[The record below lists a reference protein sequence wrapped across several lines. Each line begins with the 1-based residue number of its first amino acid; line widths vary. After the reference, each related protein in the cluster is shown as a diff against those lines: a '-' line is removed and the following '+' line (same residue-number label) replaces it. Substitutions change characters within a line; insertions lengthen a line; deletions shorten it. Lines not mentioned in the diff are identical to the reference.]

1 MLRANE
7 EQARRAAHGAME
19 YDELGTRP
27 AWIDVAD
34 DSDYGSEES
43 EGMGQLEDVL
53 LRLESQLE
61 ETKHVEHLSLRA
73 GGMGGGMGGM
83 GGMGD
88 IGSGM
93 GSGMGSMGAMSAT
106 I

>member
-83 GGMGD
+83 GD
-88 IGSGM
+88 IESGM
-93 GSGMGSMGAMSAT
+93 GSGMGSMGDMSAT